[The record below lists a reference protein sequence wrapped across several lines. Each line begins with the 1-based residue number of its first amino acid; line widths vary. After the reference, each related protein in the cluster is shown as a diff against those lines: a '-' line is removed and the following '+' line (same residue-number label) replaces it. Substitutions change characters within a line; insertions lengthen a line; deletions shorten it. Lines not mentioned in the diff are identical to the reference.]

1 MFDWFKKKE
10 NVQAVVNAED
20 LVKYIGW
27 STGMWVMTADGAGIL
42 TSIGEEC
49 EVHLA
54 DVYGNTKLVVLLP
67 ILSLR
72 QCTWD
77 EVPEARRGIT
87 RELALSLGY
96 K

>member
-10 NVQAVVNAED
+10 NVQVVVNAED

-27 STGMWVMTADGAGIL
+27 STGMWVMTTEGAGIL
-42 TSIGEEC
+42 TKIGEMC

-54 DVYGNTKLVVLLP
+54 DIYGDTRSVVLFD

-77 EVPEARRGIT
+77 EVPQARRGIT
-87 RELALSLGY
+87 REQALSLGY